1 MPPTYNSHDD
11 NNNNLSDFLI
21 KYINIKFYDGYIYG
35 FITGV
40 SSTIILFSMFHKCNS
55 GRIIMV

>member
-1 MPPTYNSHDD
+1 MPPTHDPQD
-11 NNNNLSDFLI
+11 FSDFLI

-40 SSTIILFSMFHKCNS
+40 STSIVIFSMFHKCA
-55 GRIIMV
+55 VKY

>member
-1 MPPTYNSHDD
+1 MPPTHDPQD
-11 NNNNLSDFLI
+11 FSDFLI

-40 SSTIILFSMFHKCNS
+40 STTIILFSMFHKCNS